1 MISRDGFVVI
11 TKIDILRQNKVVME
25 IVKSINGVPIRLTD
39 ERWVHIVENHDDL
52 AGYYDEVL
60 NTIESPNYVVKGYAQ
75 ALIAL
80 KESGENR
87 FLAVVYK
94 ETSNDDGFIITAYF
108 TSKIKLE
115 REVIVWQQQ
124 K

>member
-1 MISRDGFVVI
+1 MD
-11 TKIDILRQNKVVME
+11 
-25 IVKSINGVPIRLTD
+25 IVKSINGVPIRLTE
-39 ERWVHIVENHDDL
+39 ERWVHIIENHDDM

-60 NTIESPNYVVKGYAQ
+60 GVVENPDYIIKGYKDAV
-75 ALIAL
+75 IAL
-80 KESGENR
+80 KQKENK

-94 ETSNDDGFIITAYF
+94 EFGMSDGFIITAYF

-115 REVIVWQQQ
+115 REVIIWQQQ

>member
-1 MISRDGFVVI
+1 
-11 TKIDILRQNKVVME
+11 ME
-25 IVKSINGVPIRLTD
+25 IAKSINNIPIRLTN
-39 ERWVHIVENHDDL
+39 ERWIHIVENHNDL
-52 AGYYDEVL
+52 AGYFDNVL
-60 NTIESPNYVVKGYAQ
+60 LTVESPDYVIKGYEE

-80 KESGENR
+80 KQREEGK

-94 ETSNDDGFIITAYF
+94 EIGRSDGFIITAYL

-115 REVIVWQQQ
+115 REVILWQRQ

>member
-1 MISRDGFVVI
+1 
-11 TKIDILRQNKVVME
+11 ME
-25 IVKSINGVPIRLTD
+25 IVKSINSIPIRLTD
-39 ERWVHIVENHDDL
+39 ERWVHIIENHDDM

-60 NTIESPNYVVKGYAQ
+60 NIVESPDFVIKGYGE

-80 KESGENR
+80 KQLETK

-94 ETSNDDGFIITAYF
+94 EIRSSDGFIITAYF
-108 TSKIKLE
+108 TNNIKLE
-115 REVIVWQQQ
+115 REVILWQRQ

>member
-1 MISRDGFVVI
+1 
-11 TKIDILRQNKVVME
+11 ME
-25 IVKSINGVPIRLTD
+25 TVKSINNVTIRLTS
-39 ERWVHIVENHDDL
+39 ERWIHIVENHDDL

-60 NTIESPNYVVKGYAQ
+60 TAVEDPNYVIKGYGD

-80 KESGENR
+80 RRLENK

-94 ETSNDDGFIITAYF
+94 EVSRDDGFIITAYL

-115 REVIVWQQQ
+115 REVIVWQR
-124 K
+124 

>member
-1 MISRDGFVVI
+1 MD
-11 TKIDILRQNKVVME
+11 
-25 IVKSINGVPIRLTD
+25 IVKSINGVPIRLTE
-39 ERWVHIVENHDDL
+39 ERWVHIIENHDDM

-60 NTIESPNYVVKGYAQ
+60 SVVENPDYIIKGYKD

-80 KESGENR
+80 KQKENK

-94 ETSNDDGFIITAYF
+94 ELGMGDGFIITAYF

-115 REVIVWQQQ
+115 REVIIWQQQ

>member
-1 MISRDGFVVI
+1 MD
-11 TKIDILRQNKVVME
+11 
-25 IVKSINGVPIRLTD
+25 IVKSINGVPIRLTE
-39 ERWVHIVENHDDL
+39 ERWVHIIENHDDL

-60 NTIESPNYVVKGYAQ
+60 GVVENPDYIIKGYKE

-80 KESGENR
+80 KQKENK

-94 ETSNDDGFIITAYF
+94 ELGISDGFIITAYF

-115 REVIVWQQQ
+115 REVIIWQQQ

>member
-1 MISRDGFVVI
+1 
-11 TKIDILRQNKVVME
+11 ME
-25 IVKSINGVPIRLTD
+25 IAKSKNGVPIRLTE

-60 NTIESPNYVVKGYAQ
+60 ICVEDPDFIIKGYGD

-80 KESGENR
+80 RKKDER
-87 FLAVVYK
+87 KFLAVVYK
-94 ETSNDDGFIITAYF
+94 ELSESDGFIITAFF

-115 REVIVWQQQ
+115 KEEIIWQRQ
-124 K
+124 

>member
-1 MISRDGFVVI
+1 MD
-11 TKIDILRQNKVVME
+11 
-25 IVKSINGVPIRLTD
+25 IVKSVNDVPIRLTY
-39 ERWVHIVENHDDL
+39 ERWVHIIENHDDM

-60 NTIESPNYVVKGYAQ
+60 NVVESPDFIIKGYGG

-80 KESGENR
+80 KRIETK

-94 ETSNDDGFIITAYF
+94 ETGSNDGFVVTAYF

-115 REVIVWQQQ
+115 REIILWQRQ

>member
-1 MISRDGFVVI
+1 MD
-11 TKIDILRQNKVVME
+11 
-25 IVKSINGVPIRLTD
+25 IVKSINGVPIRLTE
-39 ERWVHIVENHDDL
+39 ERWVHIIENHDDM

-60 NTIESPNYVVKGYAQ
+60 GVVENPDYIIKGYKDAV
-75 ALIAL
+75 IAL
-80 KESGENR
+80 KQKENK

-94 ETSNDDGFIITAYF
+94 ELGISDGFIITAYF

-115 REVIVWQQQ
+115 REVIIWQQQ

>member
-11 TKIDILRQNKVVME
+11 TKMDILRQNKVVME

>member
-1 MISRDGFVVI
+1 
-11 TKIDILRQNKVVME
+11 ME

-60 NTIESPNYVVKGYAQ
+60 NTIESPDYVVKGYAQ

>member
-1 MISRDGFVVI
+1 M
-11 TKIDILRQNKVVME
+11 DIAYSKND
-25 IVKSINGVPIRLTD
+25 VPIRLTE
-39 ERWVHIVENHDDL
+39 ERWVHIVENHDDI
-52 AGYYDEVL
+52 AGYYENVL
-60 NTIESPNYVVKGYAQ
+60 ATLETPDYVIKGYKD

-80 KESGENR
+80 RHITKEK

-94 ETSNDDGFIITAYF
+94 EISNNDGFIITAYF

-115 REVIVWQQQ
+115 REVIVWQRQ